1 MKSTTNAVRAAAA
14 TVAALA
20 FLGAPS
26 ADAHHTGVGGGSG
39 GGGILTIG
47 AATLAEGQIAASITY
62 EFIRMNQLSDATL
75 TANPGVHGLQSIA
88 TPAMSIAYGVT
99 DDFTVA
105 VRLPWVQR
113 SGIRVFDGVDLVD
126 RGGTSGVGD
135 VTVIGQYRFYNDR
148 IGGTQIAAL
157 FGVKAPTGRSNLVDP
172 FGEVFEAEFQ
182 PGSGSWDVMA
192 GAAFSQRITQAMSFH
207 ANVLGIITG
216 TGVLDTNLGNRLIYN
231 AAVAY
236 RLFGAPSGETDAHD
250 AYAHA
255 GHRHGRKVKKAEPVP
270 AAQKN
275 LALDAILELNGE
287 THAKSVTAGVADPN
301 SGGTTVYVSPGLR
314 LSVANW
320 SAFATAGMP
329 VINQHYGLQAAPSW
343 RVVTGVSVV
352 FGR

>member
-1 MKSTTNAVRAAAA
+1 MKSTTMAVRLTAA
-14 TVAALA
+14 TAAALA
-20 FLGAPS
+20 LLGAPP
-26 ADAHHTGVGGGSG
+26 AGAHHTGVGGGSG
-39 GGGILTIG
+39 DGGILTIG

-62 EFIRMNQLSDATL
+62 EFIRMNQLGDATL
-75 TANPGVHGLQSIA
+75 IANPDVHGLRSIA
-88 TPAMSIAYGVT
+88 TPAMSVAYGVT

-113 SGIRVFDGVDLVD
+113 SGIRVFDGIDLVD

-135 VTVIGQYRFYNDR
+135 VTVLGQYRFFNDPV
-148 IGGTQIAAL
+148 GGTQIAAL

-182 PGSGSWDVMA
+182 PGFGSWDVLV
-192 GAAFSQRITQAMSFH
+192 GAAFSQRINPSMSFH
-207 ANVLGIITG
+207 ANVLGVVTG

-231 AAVAY
+231 AAVTY
-236 RLFGAPSGETDAHD
+236 RLFGAPAGESDSHN

-255 GHRHGRKVKKAEPVP
+255 GHRHGRKVKKAEPAP
-270 AAQKN
+270 AARN
-275 LALDAILELNGE
+275 NFALDAILELNGE

-314 LSVANW
+314 LSMNNW
-320 SAFATAGMP
+320 SGFATVGVP
-329 VINQHYGLQAAPSW
+329 VINRYNGVQAEPSW
-343 RVVTGVSVV
+343 RVMTGVSVA